1 MGLVWEYFQFAGKSS
16 EDFNCH
22 ISGSG
27 TFDSPTREVENISVP
42 GRNGDLHIDY
52 GKFNN
57 VTITYPAFITEKFN
71 ENFGALK
78 AFLLSK
84 TGYHRLGD
92 SYHPD
97 HFRRACFSGN
107 ITPKMTPRNTAG
119 DFELSFDCDPRLFLK
134 EGEVKRTIT
143 TTGKIFNPTQ
153 FVASPLIRLYG
164 SGTLTIRDVSITLD
178 TTSAYVDI
186 DCELEE
192 ALVAAENL
200 NITTTG
206 GRFPKLAPGENT
218 VTYTGTK
225 LDITPRFYTV

>member
-27 TFDSPTREVENISVP
+27 TFVSPTREMENISVP

-57 VTITYPAFITEKFN
+57 VTITYPAFITEKFE
-71 ENFGALK
+71 ENFGGLK

-84 TGYHRLGD
+84 TGYQRLAD

-97 HFRRACFSGN
+97 HFRKACFTGN
-107 ITPKMTPRNTAG
+107 ISPNMTPRNTAG
-119 DFELSFDCDPRLFLK
+119 DFDLSFDCDPRLFLK
-134 EGEVKRTIT
+134 EGERSQEIT
-143 TTGKIFNPTQ
+143 TEGIIFNPTQ
-153 FVASPLIRLYG
+153 FTASPLIRLYG
-164 SGTLTIRDVSITLD
+164 SGSLRIGDVSIVLA
-178 TTSAYVDI
+178 TTSLYVDI

-192 ALVAAENL
+192 ALDASENL
-200 NITTTG
+200 NITTVG
-206 GRFPKLAPGENT
+206 GKFPKLLPGENEIE
-218 VTYTGTK
+218 YTGTK
-225 LDITPRFYTV
+225 LDIIPRFFTV